1 MTIKII
7 IFIAVMIAVVYL
19 RYKGILEGDDNFG
32 M

>member
-7 IFIAVMIAVVYL
+7 ILIAVLIVVVYL
-19 RYKGILEGDDNFG
+19 RCKGILEGDDKFG